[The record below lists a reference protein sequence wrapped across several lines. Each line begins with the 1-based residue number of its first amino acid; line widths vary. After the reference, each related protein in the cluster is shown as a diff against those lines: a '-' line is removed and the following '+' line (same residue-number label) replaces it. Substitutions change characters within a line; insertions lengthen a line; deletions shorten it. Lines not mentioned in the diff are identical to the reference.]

1 MRQMDNKQ
9 ERTSIQVIDRWN
21 DEVYGTF
28 PSQEEAEHFVA
39 TQLNNV
45 GVYYLQVTDIR
56 DDA

>member
-1 MRQMDNKQ
+1 MDNKQ

-28 PSQEEAEHFVA
+28 PSQEEAEHFFA

-45 GVYYLQVTDIR
+45 GVYYLQITDIR